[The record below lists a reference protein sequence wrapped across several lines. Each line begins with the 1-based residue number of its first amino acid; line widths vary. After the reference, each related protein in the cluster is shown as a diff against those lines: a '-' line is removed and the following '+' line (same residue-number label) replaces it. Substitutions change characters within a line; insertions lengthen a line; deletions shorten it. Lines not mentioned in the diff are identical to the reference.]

1 WNDAIQAELEA
12 NNPDAL
18 LNLFTDEMV
27 KRNTNNE
34 ITFQQSIN
42 HVYLNRLYVITTRST
57 ASASELIINGLD
69 PHIDVV
75 KIGTTTIGKYQAST
89 TLYDSQNFG
98 RNNANPRHTYA
109 VQPLIYKSINSVG
122 FTDFDNGFS
131 PDFTVGEQF
140 NNMGEL
146 GNPTE
151 PLLAAAILHLQ
162 GEGRFADSSEFAPMV
177 SDSKDLLPFSKEM
190 ISDDVINFNRNPLQ
204 IP

>member
-1 WNDAIQAELEA
+1 VNTAIWLASMITGQFTGELFVREQWNDAIQAELEA

-42 HVYLNRLYVITTRST
+42 HVNLNRLYVITTGST

-69 PHIDVV
+69 PYINVV

-89 TLYDSQNFG
+89 TLYDSPNFG

-122 FTDFDNGFS
+122 FTDF
-131 PDFTVGEQF
+131 
-140 NNMGEL
+140 
-146 GNPTE
+146 
-151 PLLAAAILHLQ
+151 
-162 GEGRFADSSEFAPMV
+162 
-177 SDSKDLLPFSKEM
+177 
-190 ISDDVINFNRNPLQ
+190 
-204 IP
+204 